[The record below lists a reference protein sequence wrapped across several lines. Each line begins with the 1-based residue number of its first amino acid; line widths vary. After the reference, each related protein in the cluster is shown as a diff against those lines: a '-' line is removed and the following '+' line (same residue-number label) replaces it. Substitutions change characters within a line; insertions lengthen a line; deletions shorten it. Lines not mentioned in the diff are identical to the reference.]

1 MVVPIIL
8 EKLFNAVRADKNH
21 ALGGQCN
28 LHLLVLYYIMLYCK
42 GMVFPVKMARFNFT
56 KFLGFQGIRLRKCQI
71 HSDQFRKF
79 TGVSST

>member
-42 GMVFPVKMARFNFT
+42 G
-56 KFLGFQGIRLRKCQI
+56 GFSCENGQ
-71 HSDQFRKF
+71 
-79 TGVSST
+79 V